1 MKLRIISDL
10 HVDVNHSIP
19 LEYDE
24 YDDDV
29 FTVVCGDISGYANRG
44 MK

>member
-19 LEYDE
+19 LE